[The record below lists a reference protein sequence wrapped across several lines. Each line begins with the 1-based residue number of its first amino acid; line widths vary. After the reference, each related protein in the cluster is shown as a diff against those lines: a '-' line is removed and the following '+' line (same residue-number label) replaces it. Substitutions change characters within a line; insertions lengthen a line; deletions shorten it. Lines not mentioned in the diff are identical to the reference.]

1 MESPIYNA
9 NSLFQQLD
17 LSALK
22 HFFAVATFGGFSKAA
37 RATGASQPALSLG
50 LKKLEK
56 TLGVTLIDR
65 SSRARHF
72 SLTQEGLVLLSFCQ
86 RLEGSLESMVGV
98 LGSDSPSRRR
108 LRVGA
113 GLSIGLGPLTHGCV
127 LEARSEKPIELELTT
142 DRTHR
147 LLSDVVA
154 GTLDAA
160 VVPDDVLEAGLKFVK
175 IHEGPLVFVVGS
187 AFKKQFVSKGWT
199 HAAAQVPLVTYPRE
213 TPLRSVVDKL
223 CMQNHLHF
231 KTLFAANT
239 MDAIKSMVIQGAG
252 GAFVLKSLIRAE
264 LAKGDLV
271 EAKPP
276 FKLPSS
282 GISVATRTGEQGD
295 AISKLIR
302 SWIQI

>member
-1 MESPIYNA
+1 MEAPIYNA

-56 TLGVTLIDR
+56 TLGARLVDR
-65 SSRARHF
+65 SSRQF

-86 RLEGSLESMVGV
+86 RLEGSLESMVEV
-98 LGSDSPSRRR
+98 LGRDSHSARRR
-108 LRVGA
+108 MRVGA

-127 LEARSEKPIELELTT
+127 NEARSEKPMDLELTT

-147 LLSDVVA
+147 LLSEVVA
-154 GTLDAA
+154 GNLDAA
-160 VVPDDVLEAGLKFVK
+160 IVPDDVLEAGLKFVR

-187 AFKKQFVSKGWT
+187 AFKKHFTSKNWER
-199 HAAAQVPLVTYPRE
+199 AASEIPLVTYPRE

-223 CMQNHLHF
+223 CMQNHIHF
-231 KTLFAANT
+231 KTIFAANS
-239 MDAIKSMVIQGAG
+239 MDAIKSMLIQGAG
-252 GAFVLKSLIRAE
+252 GAFVLKSLLSAE
-264 LAKGDLV
+264 LAKSDLF
-271 EAKPP
+271 EAKTP
-276 FKLPSS
+276 FKLPRS
-282 GISVATRTGEQGD
+282 GISIATRAGEHGD
-295 AISKLIR
+295 AISKIVR